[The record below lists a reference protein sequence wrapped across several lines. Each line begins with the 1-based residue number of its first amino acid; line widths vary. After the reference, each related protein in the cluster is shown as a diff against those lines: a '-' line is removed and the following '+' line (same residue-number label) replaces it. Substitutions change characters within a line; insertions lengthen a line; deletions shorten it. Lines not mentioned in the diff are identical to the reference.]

1 MDFLDLDSARMT
13 ENKHAVHP
21 VVPADTAARPKLAI
35 AVVADHFSAIRRV
48 VDCLRA
54 QEVCNQLELVVAA
67 PSREKFGL
75 PELPE
80 LARAHVVEVESVDPL
95 PPARAA
101 AVRAAVAPFVF
112 VAETHS
118 LPRPG
123 WAAAT
128 IEAHERGAAAVVP
141 AIGNGNPDDAIS
153 WALLIVDYG
162 RWLAPESPRE
172 LDQVPGYN
180 TSYRR
185 DLLLAFGARLDELLE
200 QESGLATELRQRG
213 ERVCLEPNARV
224 DHLNISRQLPW
235 IRDVFLAGRV
245 LATMRV
251 RRWSRLRRLVYLGG
265 SPLIPFVLVWR
276 SRRFWRRGS
285 QSMPLPGT
293 TFLAFVAVS
302 IVMALGEMSGYAFRA
317 RRAELLKMTYNEL
330 HRELYLTR
338 TKAPSVAA
346 DRS

>member
-1 MDFLDLDSARMT
+1 MIEGGHRI
-13 ENKHAVHP
+13 HPAVA
-21 VVPADTAARPKLAI
+21 ADTPAKPKLAV
-35 AVVADHFSAIRRV
+35 AVVADHFSAIERV
-48 VDCLRA
+48 IDCLRT
-54 QEVCNQLELVVAA
+54 QEVRNQLELVVAA
-67 PSREKFGL
+67 PSREEFGL

-80 LARAHVVEVESVDPL
+80 LARAHVLEVDSVHPL

-128 IEAHERGAAAVVP
+128 IEAHERGAAVVVP

-162 RWLAPESPRE
+162 RWLEPRSPRE

-185 DLLLAFGARLDELLE
+185 DLLLGFGSRLDELLE
-200 QESGLATELRQRG
+200 QESGLGPELRERG
-213 ERVCLEPNARV
+213 ERVCLEANARV

-245 LATMRV
+245 LATMRAM
-251 RRWSRLRRLVYLGG
+251 RWSRVRRLVYLGG

-276 SRRFWRRGS
+276 TRAFWRRGN
-285 QSMPLPGT
+285 QQMQLPRT

-317 RRAELLKMTYNEL
+317 RRSELLKMTYNEL
-330 HRELYLTR
+330 HRELYLAGA
-338 TKAPSVAA
+338 KAPRGLSNQP
-346 DRS
+346 

>member
-1 MDFLDLDSARMT
+1 MT
-13 ENKHAVHP
+13 ENRDVVRPAVSP
-21 VVPADTAARPKLAI
+21 ERTARPKLAI
-35 AVVADHFSAIRRV
+35 AVVADHFSAIRRL

-112 VAETHS
+112 VGETHS

-128 IEAHERGAAAVVP
+128 IDAHERGAAAIVP

-162 RWLAPESPRE
+162 RWLAPLSPRE
-172 LDQVPGYN
+172 LKEVPGYN

-185 DLLLAFGARLDELLE
+185 DLLLAFGARLDELLD
-200 QESGLATELRQRG
+200 QGSGLATELRQRG
-213 ERVCLEPNARV
+213 ERVDLEPNARI

-235 IRDVFLAGRV
+235 IRDVCHAGRV
-245 LATMRV
+245 VATMRV
-251 RRWSRLRRLVYLGG
+251 RRWSWLRRLVYLGG
-265 SPLIPFVLVWR
+265 SPLVPFVLVWR
-276 SRRFWRRGS
+276 SRRFWRRGG
-285 QSMPLPGT
+285 QSMHPPRT
-293 TFLAFVAVS
+293 TFLAFIAVS

-330 HRELYLTR
+330 HRELYLAR
-338 TKAPSVAA
+338 TK
-346 DRS
+346 RK

>member
-1 MDFLDLDSARMT
+1 MT
-13 ENKHAVHP
+13 EIRNAVRLE
-21 VVPADTAARPKLAI
+21 VSPAKAARPKLAI

-48 VDCLRA
+48 VDCLLA
-54 QEVCNQLELVVAA
+54 QEIRDQLELVVAA

-80 LARAHVVEVESVDPL
+80 LARTHIVEIESVDPL

-118 LPRPG
+118 LPQPG
-123 WAAAT
+123 WAAA
-128 IEAHERGAAAVVP
+128 IIDAHERGAAVVVP

-162 RWLAPESPRE
+162 QWLALRSPRE

-185 DLLLAFGARLDELLE
+185 DLLLSFGARLDELLE
-200 QESGLATELRQRG
+200 QESGLAREVRQRG
-213 ERVCLEPNARV
+213 ERICLEPNARL

-245 LATMRV
+245 LAAMRV
-251 RRWSRLRRLVYLGG
+251 KRWSGLRRLVYLGG
-265 SPLIPFVLVWR
+265 SPLIPFVVVWR
-276 SRRFWRRGS
+276 SRRFWRRGG
-285 QSMPLPGT
+285 QSLELPGT

-302 IVMALGEMSGYAFRA
+302 IVMAIGEMSGYAFRA

-330 HRELYLTR
+330 HRELYLAR
-338 TKAPSVAA
+338 MKAPDPVSTWA
-346 DRS
+346 RKNP

>member
-1 MDFLDLDSARMT
+1 MT
-13 ENKHAVHP
+13 EKQSVCPAVS
-21 VVPADTAARPKLAI
+21 AATSARPKLAI

-67 PSREKFGL
+67 PSAEKFGL

-80 LARAHVVEVESVDPL
+80 LARTHIVEVESVHPL

-118 LPRPG
+118 LPQPG

-128 IEAHERGAAAVVP
+128 IEAHERGAAVVVP

-162 RWLAPESPRE
+162 RWLALESPRE

-185 DLLLAFGARLDELLE
+185 DLLLGFGARLDELLE
-200 QESGLATELRQRG
+200 QESGLATELGQRG
-213 ERVCLEPNARV
+213 ERICLEPKARLN
-224 DHLNISRQLPW
+224 HLNISRQLPW
-235 IRDVFLAGRV
+235 VRDVFLVGRV
-245 LATMRV
+245 VATMRL
-251 RRWSRLRRLVYLGG
+251 RRWSSLRRLVYLGG

-276 SRRFWRRGS
+276 SRRFWWRGG
-285 QSMPLPGT
+285 QSLQLPAT
-293 TFLAFVAVS
+293 TLLAFVAVS
-302 IVMALGEMSGYAFRA
+302 IVMAIGEMSGYVFPA

-330 HRELYLTR
+330 HRELQLAR
-338 TKAPSVAA
+338 TKAL
-346 DRS
+346 DRVGTWAKKNL